1 MPPRCWSV
9 SRYSKMSETE
19 PTRRRWLR
27 LTLNLSAKLNILLLG
42 AMVVI
47 FALLGYLNVRLH
59 RQHLE
64 QTTLL
69 SAERVSDVIRHSTT
83 DYMLRNDREGL
94 YHSIQ
99 TMAHEP
105 GMEKIRIFDQEG
117 RITYTT
123 DSVEQNHI
131 VDKTAEACYACHAQ
145 SQPLARLNRPDRFRI
160 YRNAAGTR
168 VLGII
173 TPIENQ
179 PSCSNASCHAH
190 PSEQK
195 ILGVLDTNLSLAKA
209 DVQLAES
216 SRRMIVY
223 TACAL
228 LLIAVLSWFF
238 IWRVIG
244 LPVKALERGTERLA
258 AGDLGYQIDVQSH
271 DEIAEL
277 AHSFNDMSRQLQAEH
292 NENLAWTHTLEQR
305 VEQKTGELKRAHEH
319 ALHTEKMASIG
330 KMAAVLAHEIN
341 NPLSGILTYAKLL
354 RKWIERQEKERLEK
368 DLQEKGRHD
377 PDHQEIAPDDFAVTR
392 HKEIIDSLDLIA
404 SESRRCGDLVKNL
417 LTFSRTTPM
426 NLQPTNVNQVID
438 RSLRLV
444 QHQLDLGGIQVEQRL
459 DPKLPLVLCDA
470 AQIEQVILALVMNAL
485 DAMPQGGNLWLT
497 TSFSHEHSQ
506 IRVVVRDDGSGI
518 PPEILPRIFEPFLTT
533 KETGRGVGLGL
544 AISHSILER
553 HNGNIEVQS
562 EPGRGTTFT
571 LTLPWDAAKEA
582 GSPADA
588 ATVAPSPNEIVT
600 TASGR

>member
-1 MPPRCWSV
+1 ML
-9 SRYSKMSETE
+9 ETE
-19 PTRRRWLR
+19 PTRSRWLR
-27 LTLNLSAKLNILLLG
+27 LTLTLSAKLNILLLG
-42 AMVVI
+42 AMIVI

-64 QTTLL
+64 QNTLL
-69 SAERVSDVIRHSTT
+69 SAERVSDVIKHSTT
-83 DYMLRNDREGL
+83 EYMLRNDQGGL
-94 YHSIQ
+94 YQSIR
-99 TMAHEP
+99 TMAAEP

-123 DSVEQNHI
+123 DSAEQNHV

-160 YRNAAGTR
+160 YRNPAGVR

-179 PSCSNASCHAH
+179 PACSNAACHAH
-190 PSEQK
+190 PAEQK
-195 ILGVLDTNLSLAKA
+195 ILGVLDTNLSLAKT
-209 DVQLAES
+209 DVQVAES
-216 SRRMIVY
+216 SRRMIIY
-223 TACAL
+223 TGCAL
-228 LLIAVLSWFF
+228 LLIALVSWFF
-238 IWRVIG
+238 VWQVVGR
-244 LPVKALERGTERLA
+244 PVKALERGTERLA
-258 AGDLGYQIDVQSH
+258 AGDLGYQIEVHSN
-271 DEIAEL
+271 DEIGEL
-277 AHSFNDMSRQLQAEH
+277 ATSFNSMSRQLHSEH
-292 NENLAWTHTLEQR
+292 NENVAWTHTLEQR
-305 VEQKTGELKRAHEH
+305 VEHKTRELKRAHEH

-354 RKWIERQEKERLEK
+354 RKWAERDDSGRNHRQE
-368 DLQEKGRHD
+368 
-377 PDHQEIAPDDFAVTR
+377 IC
-392 HKEIIDSLDLIA
+392 DSLDLIA

-417 LTFSRTTPM
+417 LTFSRATPM
-426 NLQPTNVNQVID
+426 NLQPANLNQVID

-444 QHQLDLGGIQVEQRL
+444 QHQLDLVGIQVQPQL
-459 DPKLPLVLCDA
+459 DPDLPTVVCDA
-470 AQIEQVILALVMNAL
+470 AQIEQVLLALIMNAL

-497 TSFSHEHSQ
+497 TSFSHEPNQ
-506 IRVVVRDDGSGI
+506 VRIVVRDDGSGI

-553 HNGNIEVQS
+553 HNGNIEVRS

-571 LTLPWDAAKEA
+571 VTLPWDADSEK
-582 GSPADA
+582 
-588 ATVAPSPNEIVT
+588 IVT
-600 TASGR
+600 SPTDEIAATASGR